1 MSKSANTQE
10 ESRAH
15 VSLPAEMRP
24 LLDRA
29 QKMLGATSWSSAV
42 QTLLQNLVAADE
54 EGENVSLEGEQL
66 LREMGKASSEALD
79 RLAEALST
87 VFDAADLDVDE
98 DLVTEAVHA
107 LAANSNPAAASRF
120 ALSLYREVQG
130 QRQDLSE
137 QGMERVMARM
147 EAVEEALE
155 KAEQALLQQPSPQIV
170 VENAAADADADAGE
184 D

>member
-29 QKMLGATSWSSAV
+29 QKVLGVTSWSSAV
-42 QTLLQNLVAADE
+42 QTLLQNLVAADGE
-54 EGENVSLEGEQL
+54 EGVSLEGEQL

-79 RLAEALST
+79 RLAEALNT

-98 DLVTEAVHA
+98 GLVTEAVHA
-107 LAANSNPAAASRF
+107 LAANSNPVAASRF
-120 ALSLYREVQG
+120 ALNLYREIQG
-130 QRQDLSE
+130 QR
-137 QGMERVMARM
+137 QGMERVMTRM
-147 EAVEEALE
+147 EAVEEAL
-155 KAEQALLQQPSPQIV
+155 KKTEQALLQQPSPQIV